1 MDLRRPK
8 LECVLA
14 EAFTVIAEAD
24 EAVKNLHAWMKPES
38 VSRELSHGD
47 LFVVGLAGATVP
59 RGHWRLTPF
68 YPIHTCCRR

>member
-38 VSRELSHGD
+38 VSRERSHGD
-47 LFVVGLAGATVP
+47 LFAVL
-59 RGHWRLTPF
+59 
-68 YPIHTCCRR
+68 